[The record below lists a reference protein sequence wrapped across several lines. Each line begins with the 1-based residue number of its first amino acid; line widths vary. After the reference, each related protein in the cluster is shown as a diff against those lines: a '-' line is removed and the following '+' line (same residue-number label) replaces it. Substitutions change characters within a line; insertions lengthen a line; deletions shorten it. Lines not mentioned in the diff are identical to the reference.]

1 MKRFHGQRP
10 YSKAEIT
17 ADAVVHGLGVT
28 AGVIAVAILLSRV
41 VITGGPW
48 LPLLV
53 YCLGLMAMLSF
64 SATYNLWPATP
75 VKWILRRFDHS
86 AIYLLIAGT
95 YTALL
100 PFLASRSEAWVL
112 GIVIWAVAAL
122 GIVLKVLLPGRF
134 DKLAVAVYLGMGWAG
149 VFSIRSFMA
158 VLPMTTQILIAV
170 GGLLYTVGVIFYVWE
185 RLKFQNAIWHAFV
198 ATAAGCQFA
207 GIAYLYG

>member
-1 MKRFHGQRP
+1 MKRYHGSRP
-10 YSKAEIT
+10 YSPSEIR
-17 ADAVVHGLGVT
+17 ADAVVHVLGLS
-28 AGVIAVAILLSRV
+28 AGVIAAAILLTRV
-41 VITGGPW
+41 VLTGGAW
-48 LPLLV
+48 VPLMV
-53 YCLGLMAMLSF
+53 YVLGLLAMLSF

-100 PFLASRSEAWVL
+100 PFLTSRTEAVVL
-112 GIVIWAVAAL
+112 GLVIWSVAAL
-122 GIVLKVLLPGRF
+122 GIVLKVALPGRF
-134 DKLAVAVYLGMGWAG
+134 DKLAIAVYLGMGWAG

-207 GIAYLYG
+207 GIAYLYS